1 MITVIKDFKHLESYT
16 KLIEKQLFN
25 DLWDMIYKPMF
36 KILGLKATNDKNPII
51 DALDKGIIYYTN
63 GGFKA
68 RDKFNNTISKALIKL
83 GAKYDRW
90 EKSYKIALEDIPK
103 EIWEAIKQN
112 IQQTQ
117 AKLTQIN
124 DFLADVEL
132 NLDQI
137 IETMLFNTQVE
148 TILDDVG
155 NQISRNV
162 KHINVIEP
170 DLSKEQEADIA
181 RNYTNNM
188 QFYIKNWAKDKI
200 PQMRLKVQQ
209 AILDGY
215 RRDEV
220 QKMLEVEYG
229 IAKRKA
235 KFLAY
240 NETSIMLAELKKV
253 MYQEM
258 GFTHFMWI
266 TNLDNRERPLHRELH
281 GRIFR
286 FDNPPVIDART
297 GQKGLPGE
305 TYNCRCQIR
314 PIMTD
319 NPFFTTD
326 NNAEAEYRE
335 SYKRIMGYKDF
346 PNVNQPFKYPARV

>member
-1 MITVIKDFKHLESYT
+1 MKVIKDFKHLESYT
-16 KLIEKQLFN
+16 KIIEKQLFQ

-36 KILGLKATNDKNPII
+36 KILSIKAVNDKNPII
-51 DALDKGIIYYTN
+51 EALDKGDIFYTD

-68 RDKFNNTISKALIKL
+68 RSKFSNKVSLALLKL
-83 GAKYDRW
+83 GAKYNRW
-90 EKSYKIALEDIPK
+90 EKSYKIAIEDIPK

-112 IQQTQ
+112 IQDTQ
-117 AKLTQIN
+117 AKLSHIN
-124 DFLADVEL
+124 NFLADVEL

-137 IETMLFNTQVE
+137 IDTIIFNKQVE

-155 NQISRNV
+155 NQVERNV

-170 DLSKEQEADIA
+170 ELSEEQTKEIA
-181 RNYTNNM
+181 KNYTYNM
-188 QFYIKNWAKDKI
+188 QFYIKKWAKDKI
-200 PQMRLKVQQ
+200 PEMRQKVQQ

-220 QKMLEVEYG
+220 QRMLQVEYG
-229 IAKRKA
+229 IAERKA

-240 NETSIMLAELKKV
+240 NETAIMLAELKKV

-286 FDNPPVIDART
+286 FDNPPVIDERT
-297 GQKGLPGE
+297 GQTGLPGE

-326 NNAEAEYRE
+326 SNAQAEYRE
-335 SYKRIMGYKDF
+335 SYKRIMGHKDY
-346 PNVNQPFKYPARV
+346 PNVNQPFKYPARI

>member
-1 MITVIKDFKHLESYT
+1 MKVIKDFKHLESYT
-16 KLIEKQLFN
+16 KLVEKQLFS

-36 KILGLKATNDKNPII
+36 KILGIKAVNDKNPVIE
-51 DALDKGIIYYTN
+51 ALDKGEIYYVD

-68 RDKFNNTISKALIKL
+68 RNKFSNKISKELIKL
-83 GAKYDRW
+83 GAKYNKW
-90 EKSYKIALEDIPK
+90 EHSYKIAIEDIPK

-117 AKLTQIN
+117 IKLTRIN

-137 IETMLFNTQVE
+137 IDTMLFNTQVE

-155 NQISRNV
+155 NQVTRNI
-162 KHINVIEP
+162 KHLNIIEP
-170 DLSKEQEADIA
+170 DLDKEQQAEIA

-188 QFYIKNWAKDKI
+188 QFYIKNWAENKI
-200 PQMRLKVQQ
+200 PEMRQKVQQ

-220 QKMLEVEYG
+220 QKMLETEYG
-229 IAKRKA
+229 IAQRKA

-240 NETSIMLAELKKV
+240 NETAIMLAELKKV

-297 GQKGLPGE
+297 GQTGLPGE

-319 NPFFTTD
+319 NPFFTT
-326 NNAEAEYRE
+326 NTNAEAEYRE
-335 SYKRIMGYKDF
+335 SYKRIMGHKDF
-346 PNVNQPFKYPARV
+346 PNANQPFKYPARI

>member
-1 MITVIKDFKHLESYT
+1 MEVIKDFKHLESYT
-16 KLIEKQLFN
+16 RLIQKQLLN

-36 KILGLKATNDKNPII
+36 KILSVKAVNETNPII
-51 DALDKGIIYYTN
+51 EALDKGEIFYAD

-68 RDKFNNTISKALIKL
+68 RSKFSNKVSMALIKL
-83 GAKYDRW
+83 GAKYNRW
-90 EKSYKIALEDIPK
+90 EKSYKIAIEDIPE
-103 EIWEAIKQN
+103 EIWNAVKEN
-112 IQQTQ
+112 IQDTQ
-117 AKLTQIN
+117 AKLTHIN

-137 IETMLFNTQVE
+137 IDTMLFNTQVE
-148 TILDDVG
+148 TILVDVDK
-155 NQISRNV
+155 QVKKNV
-162 KHINVIEP
+162 KHLNVIEP
-170 DLSKEQEADIA
+170 ELTKEQQREIA
-181 RNYTNNM
+181 KNYTNNM
-188 QFYIKNWAKDKI
+188 QFYIKDFVKGKI
-200 PQMRLKVQQ
+200 PEMRQKVQQ

-220 QKMLEVEYG
+220 QRMLQVEYG
-229 IAKRKA
+229 VAERKA

-240 NETSIMLAELKKV
+240 NETAIMFAELKKV

-286 FDNPPVIDART
+286 FDNPPIIDART
-297 GQKGLPGE
+297 GQTGLPGE

-319 NPFFTTD
+319 DPFFNTN

-335 SYKRIMGYKDF
+335 SYKRIMGHKDF
-346 PNVNQPFKYPARV
+346 PNVNQPFKYPSRI

>member
-1 MITVIKDFKHLESYT
+1 MKVIKDFKHLESYT
-16 KLIEKQLFN
+16 RLVEKQLFS

-36 KILGLKATNDKNPII
+36 KILSIKAVNDKNPII
-51 DALDKGIIYYTN
+51 EALDKGEIYYTD

-68 RDKFNNTISKALIKL
+68 RSKFSNKVSLALIKL
-83 GAKYDRW
+83 GAKYNRW
-90 EKSYKIALEDIPK
+90 EKSYKIAIDDIPE
-103 EIWEAIKQN
+103 EIWNAIKEN
-112 IQQTQ
+112 IQDTQ
-117 AKLTQIN
+117 KKLTHIN
-124 DFLADVEL
+124 DFLADIEL

-137 IETMLFNTQVE
+137 IDTMLFNTQAE

-155 NQISRNV
+155 NQIKRNV
-162 KHINVIEP
+162 KHLNVIEP
-170 DLSKEQEADIA
+170 ELSEEQTKEIA
-181 RNYTNNM
+181 KNYTNNM
-188 QFYIKNWAKDKI
+188 QFYIKKWAKDKI
-200 PQMRLKVQQ
+200 PEMRQKVQQ

-220 QKMLEVEYG
+220 QRMLQVEYG
-229 IAKRKA
+229 IAERKA

-240 NETSIMLAELKKV
+240 NETAIMLAELKKV
-253 MYQEM
+253 MYKEM

-286 FDNPPVIDART
+286 LDEPPVIDART
-297 GQKGLPGE
+297 GQRGLPGE
-305 TYNCRCQIR
+305 TYNCRCQMR

-326 NNAEAEYRE
+326 NNSEAQYRE
-335 SYKRIMGYKDF
+335 SYKRIMGYGNV
-346 PNVNQPFKYPARV
+346 PNLKGI